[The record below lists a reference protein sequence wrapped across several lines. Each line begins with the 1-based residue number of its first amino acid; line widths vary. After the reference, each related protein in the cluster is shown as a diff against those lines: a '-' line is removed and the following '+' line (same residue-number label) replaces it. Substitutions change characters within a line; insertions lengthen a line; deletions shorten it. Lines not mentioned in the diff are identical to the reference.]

1 MIFTS
6 FKSSFFV
13 KFTAIYNFLIQL
25 LWDYSVS
32 FSVLKTSVIFSIQGV
47 LRHQSVFECIRS
59 THNQKLMTRKWIMQA
74 KTLLSARY
82 YQQTLDEFSPYLGD
96 FSV

>member
-1 MIFTS
+1 
-6 FKSSFFV
+6 
-13 KFTAIYNFLIQL
+13 
-25 LWDYSVS
+25 
-32 FSVLKTSVIFSIQGV
+32 
-47 LRHQSVFECIRS
+47 
-59 THNQKLMTRKWIMQA
+59 MTRKWIMQA